1 MIVIPIIISG
11 KKQTFFFLFLH
22 NTANLSQTEESHPK
36 LPFLEQT
43 KKETEDQLPCRQEL
57 WMMPLTQTNPTP
69 AIKDILICCSENVA
83 VDTFL
88 VAALKKQNVD
98 LQG

>member
-1 MIVIPIIISG
+1 
-11 KKQTFFFLFLH
+11 
-22 NTANLSQTEESHPK
+22 
-36 LPFLEQT
+36 
-43 KKETEDQLPCRQEL
+43 
-57 WMMPLTQTNPTP
+57 MMPLPQTNPTP